1 MGDRVL
7 RHTAEPLSVGVFT
20 KTPGDI
26 TDLFNIT
33 DLSVSELFLS
43 LNHNLESFACD
54 VTLSS
59 GVSGVLLLCRDLSED
74 NGLFLV
80 LVLTLKVDSLPL
92 GTGLSLTSD
101 DPRAIG

>member
-7 RHTAEPLSVGVFT
+7 RHTAEPLSVGVLT

-33 DLSVSELFLS
+33 DLSVSEFLFS
-43 LNHNLESFACD
+43 LDHNLETFTGD

-59 GVSGVLLLCRDLSED
+59 GVGGVLLLSGDLSEN

-80 LVLTLKVDSLPL
+80 LVLTLKVDSLPF